1 LILSLFLC
9 FYNMNEFIRGMFEPG
24 NPPMLRDTLLGVGPS
39 PNLAMKD
46 RFKMPLEVYAVSGG

>member
-1 LILSLFLC
+1 
-9 FYNMNEFIRGMFEPG
+9 MNEFIRGMFEPG